1 MSANHGDL
9 RGPVVITGQRLPF
22 LKGERELEPGAV

>member
-9 RGPVVITGQRLPF
+9 GGPVVITGQRLPS
-22 LKGERELEPGAV
+22 LKRERELEP